1 MKTKTGLLQKI
12 FRITQEAKNIELGG
26 RNESEGYAF
35 SRIGDVMD
43 SVDGLLEKYRLILTG
58 EVCTGGAVHFPTAKG
73 CITDVICDWV
83 LEDVDTGEKR
93 HWCIPGSGWG
103 DDKATYKALTGSR
116 KYAYIFIFNLRL
128 GDEPETWSQVDTED
142 AKEKAQKVGD
152 EKAEALKAARKA
164 AKECVTVT
172 WPEAHN
178 GHRALFTGKT
188 SIMEHNAWIYMQ
200 GAGNWV
206 ERELGWFVDRDAVK
220 ETVTQLEAKGCK
232 VIMSVGGYELEAK
245 GFGGYVDAPKQ

>member
-12 FRITQEAKNIELGG
+12 FRITQEAKIIELGG

-43 SVDGLLEKYRLILTG
+43 AVDGLLEKYHLIITG

-73 CITDVICDWV
+73 CITDVVCDWT
-83 LEDVDTGEKR
+83 LEDADTGEKR

-116 KYAYIFIFNLRL
+116 KYAYVFIFNLRF
-128 GDEPETWSQVDTED
+128 GDDPETWSQLDPED
-142 AKEKAQKVGD
+142 AKEKAQKIGD
-152 EKAEALKAARKA
+152 EKAAALREQKKQ

-178 GHRALFTGKT
+178 GHKALFIGKT
-188 SIMEHNAWIYMQ
+188 SIMEHQAFSYMNEQ
-200 GAGNWV
+200 GTWV
-206 ERELGWFVDRDAVK
+206 ERELGWLVHRAAVGGTIARLQ
-220 ETVTQLEAKGCK
+220 EKGCK
-232 VIMSVGGYELEAK
+232 VMWAGGGYV
-245 GFGGYVDAPKQ
+245 GGGYVDAPKQ